1 MENRFGERAVR
12 LRRWIGGVL
21 GAGPPT
27 MPLGGGRGLA
37 ARAAG
42 AMMLVGAAL
51 IAITVALPPAAHGS
65 DLLILGY
72 GAVLGLTGAVVLRRR
87 RASEPT
93 LGAVA
98 ALGTAII
105 TLATLEA
112 GLGRGADDNEVL
124 YLWVS
129 LYAFWFFGL
138 RHALLQLGLIGAG
151 VAILLLDEGPT
162 LAAGMSRWL
171 VVLAT
176 FLVSGLLAAWLRR
189 SLEREREETAG
200 LAVVA
205 ERIRIARE
213 LHDAAGHGVTAIS
226 MQAAAGLRSIDTDTE
241 ATREALEEIKRTSRI
256 ALEDMRRLL
265 GILRPD
271 QAEPDRPVRVGLA
284 QLDRLV
290 DESQRAGVP
299 VRLEV
304 SGQPVQLPSGPDQ
317 AAYRIIQEGLT
328 NVLRHAGERAVATL
342 ALDYGPATLD
352 LEVSDDGRGT
362 PGPEAPGGQRGLLG
376 MRERTELF
384 GGVFEAGPLPAGGF
398 RVHARL
404 PLGEPATGR
413 PAR

>member
-1 MENRFGERAVR
+1 M
-12 LRRWIGGVL
+12 
-21 GAGPPT
+21 
-27 MPLGGGRGLA
+27 LA

-42 AMMLVGAAL
+42 AMMLVGAGL
-51 IAITVALPPAAHGS
+51 IAVTVALPPAAQGS

-72 GAVLGLTGAVVLRRR
+72 GAVLGVAGAVVLRRR
-87 RASEPT
+87 RASEPV

-138 RHALLQLGLIGAG
+138 RHALLQLALIGAG

-162 LAAGMSRWL
+162 LAAGMTQWL

-176 FLVSGLLAAWLRR
+176 FLISGLLAAWLRR
-189 SLEREREETAG
+189 SLEREREETAR

-226 MQAAAGLRSIDTDTE
+226 MQAAAGLRSVERDPD

-271 QAEPDRPVRVGLA
+271 KAEPDRPVRVGLA

-299 VRLEV
+299 VKLEL

-317 AAYRIIQEGLT
+317 AAYRIVQESLT
-328 NVLRHAGERAVATL
+328 NVLRHAGEGAVATL
-342 ALDYGPATLD
+342 ALNYGPATLD
-352 LEVSDDGRGT
+352 LEISDNGRGRPPPT
-362 PGPEAPGGQRGLLG
+362 APGGQRGLLG
-376 MRERTELF
+376 MQERTELF
-384 GGVFEAGPLPAGGF
+384 GGVFDAGPLPGGGF

-404 PLGEPATGR
+404 PLAEPAPSR
-413 PAR
+413 PVG